1 MEGLP
6 LDTIISKAGAR
17 PAAALACASKHLRA
31 AVAEDALWR
40 RFCAQD
46 LGLEAPLDPEG
57 HPLPS
62 FKVWFLLHLL
72 LPFRQLTL
80 ARIQEF

>member
-1 MEGLP
+1 MEGLA

-17 PAAALACASKHLRA
+17 PAAALACASTHLRA
-31 AVAEDALWR
+31 AVDDDALWR

-46 LGLEAPLDPEG
+46 LGLDAPLDPDG

-62 FKVWFLLHLL
+62 FKVCCSLDLHF
-72 LPFRQLTL
+72 PFP
-80 ARIQEF
+80 